1 MLLIPPYLQVLEKR
15 GKINKNDKQFII
27 YKNKHSS
34 LLLPPHQL
42 RIKILIELTHVIN
55 AFKHESLT
63 SIRQSN
69 NN

>member
-1 MLLIPPYLQVLEKR
+1 MLSMLFNSTYIQLFEKH
-15 GKINKNDKQFII
+15 FIMN
-27 YKNKHSS
+27 KNKHSS

-42 RIKILIELTHVIN
+42 RIKILIELTNVIN
-55 AFKHESLT
+55 AIKNESLI